1 MVKSEIIRIFEY
13 YYTQKEIIMSKYEN
27 LIELSNENI
36 IEIDK
41 NLVVYKTALVLCFT
55 ALIPLVTILILN
67 NV

>member
-1 MVKSEIIRIFEY
+1 
-13 YYTQKEIIMSKYEN
+13 MSKYEN